1 MALGLSIDTN
11 MKADLCVRI
20 VKNARYGI
28 VQSMNSAGGRCH
40 DNARCESM
48 WARMKDCHSGSE
60 VHTVEELKYGNGS
73 QMLAGFSFALPC
85 GADLLGSI
93 SGVHFVKYIA
103 DSGIPAVFA
112 AAFQNLLLRRDL
124 SRGFYAKKHDF
135 IKMIQIHIIQTV
147 LRE

>member
-1 MALGLSIDTN
+1 MNCMTLGLSIDTN
-11 MKADLCVRI
+11 MKADLCVRT

-48 WARMKDCHSGSE
+48 WARMKEELFYCRGGSE

-85 GADLLGSI
+85 GSDLLGSI
-93 SGVHFVKYIA
+93 AGVHFVKA
-103 DSGIPAVFA
+103 IPH
-112 AAFQNLLLRRDL
+112 N
-124 SRGFYAKKHDF
+124 SRLKP
-135 IKMIQIHIIQTV
+135 
-147 LRE
+147 